1 MTCGIAGGNAAD
13 SAAGG
18 VTAIGFPE
26 LIRRLAALPLPPVD
40 LVVGISRGGVI
51 PAALAAQ
58 RLSCDL
64 RVMAVRF
71 RDDAHRPERAEPL
84 VTPPA
89 FDVGGRR
96 VLLVDDVARTGA
108 TLRAAAGAL
117 ADAAAVRTLVVAGRA
132 DYALFRIDSCIA
144 WPWQPSQLETDAERP
159 SAVQPP
165 GADGGARS
173 VRSARNSRT

>member
-1 MTCGIAGGNAAD
+1 MTGGTAG
-13 SAAGG
+13 SATGG

-26 LIRRLAALPLPPVD
+26 LIRRLAALQLPPVD

-89 FDVGGRR
+89 FDVAGRR

-132 DYALFRIDSCIA
+132 DYALFWIDSCIA
-144 WPWQPSQLETDAERP
+144 WPWQPSQPETDAERP
-159 SAVQPP
+159 AAVQPP
-165 GADGGARS
+165 CADGGARS
-173 VRSARNSRT
+173 VRPARNSRT

>member
-1 MTCGIAGGNAAD
+1 MTCGSAGA
-13 SAAGG
+13 

-26 LIRRLAALPLPPVD
+26 LIRRLAALQLPPVD

-71 RDDAHRPERAEPL
+71 RDDAHRPERTEPL

-89 FDVGGRR
+89 FDVAGRR

-117 ADAAAVRTLVVAGRA
+117 AGAAAVRTLVVAGRA

-144 WPWQPSQLETDAERP
+144 WPWQPSQPETDAERP
-159 SAVQPP
+159 AAVQPP
-165 GADGGARS
+165 CADGGARS
-173 VRSARNSRT
+173 VRPARNSRT

>member
-1 MTCGIAGGNAAD
+1 MTE
-13 SAAGG
+13 G

-26 LIRRLAALPLPPVD
+26 LTRRMAALELPPVD
-40 LVVGISRGGVI
+40 LVVGIGRGGVI

-84 VTPPA
+84 VIPPA
-89 FDVGGRR
+89 FDVAGRR

-117 ADAAAVRTLVVAGRA
+117 ANAAAVHTLVVAGRA

-144 WPWQPSQLETDAERP
+144 WPWQVDGGGQA
-159 SAVQPP
+159 AVQPSCA
-165 GADGGARS
+165 GVGSSGRARKIC
-173 VRSARNSRT
+173 T

>member
-1 MTCGIAGGNAAD
+1 MTGGVTGGI
-13 SAAGG
+13 AGG

-26 LIRRLAALPLPPVD
+26 LIRRLAALQLPPVD

-71 RDDAHRPERAEPL
+71 RDDAHRPERAAPL

-89 FDVGGRR
+89 FDVAGRR

-108 TLRAAAGAL
+108 TLRAAAAAL
-117 ADAAAVRTLVVAGRA
+117 AAAAAVRTLVVAGRA
-132 DYALFRIDSCIA
+132 DYALFRVDSCIA
-144 WPWQPSQLETDAERP
+144 WPWQPQQITTDGERP

-165 GADGGARS
+165 GVAGGA
-173 VRSARNSRT
+173 